1 MSKPTGKRF
10 SDREETQKG
19 SKDSRAVTK
28 EGLTNKNDKLP
39 SGKADF
45 MKDLKRDISKA
56 LQDVDAPDKKGKPVT
71 GAARANRIEG
81 KSRGQSRLGGTAGAV
96 GTALSVGYTAG
107 RVIGNL
113 GGDDVV
119 RKGIDKS
126 GLGEKIDKAATGDR
140 VELSKESKARIAAG
154 DLEKGKDERVNKKD
168 FPTYKK
174 DTKSAEAFRKEFKD
188 AKESGK
194 DSFGF
199 EGREYNTK
207 DKDMNKGG
215 MVKYAKGGM
224 VKANCGASVPP
235 AQKAK
240 K

>member
-19 SKDSRAVTK
+19 SKDSKAVTK
-28 EGLTNKNDKLP
+28 EGLTNKSDKLP

-45 MKDLKRDISKA
+45 MKDTKSDINKILKD
-56 LQDVDAPDKKGKPVT
+56 DKPAT
-71 GAARANRIEG
+71 GAAKASQQAAKERAMKRT
-81 KSRGQSRLGGTAGAV
+81 GGRAGAI
-96 GTALSVGYTAG
+96 GTALSVGYTGGRIAG
-107 RVIGNL
+107 NM
-113 GGDDVV
+113 GGDELV

-126 GLGEKIDKAATGDR
+126 GLGKKIDKAATGDR

-174 DTKSAEAFRKEFKD
+174 DTKSADAFREKFKD

-194 DSFGF
+194 DSFKF

-207 DKDMNKGG
+207 SKEMN
-215 MVKYAKGGM
+215 KGGM

-235 AQKAK
+235 SQKAK

>member
-19 SKDSRAVTK
+19 SKDSKAVTK
-28 EGLTNKNDKLP
+28 EGLTNKSDKLP
-39 SGKADF
+39 ALKSDF
-45 MKDLKRDISKA
+45 VKSTKSDISKA

-71 GAARANRIEG
+71 GAARASRIEA
-81 KSRGQSRLGGTAGAV
+81 KSRGQSRLGGTAGYLTGA
-96 GTALSVGYTAG
+96 ASIGYGAG
-107 RVIGNL
+107 RALGNM
-113 GGDDVV
+113 GGDELV

-126 GLGEKIDKAATGDR
+126 GLGKKIDKAATGDR
-140 VELSKESKARIAAG
+140 IELSKESKARIAAG

-174 DTKSAEAFRKEFKD
+174 DTKSADAFREKFKD

-194 DSFGF
+194 DSFKF

-207 DKDMNKGG
+207 SKEMNKGG
-215 MVKYAKGGM
+215 MAVAKAPM
-224 VKANCGASVPP
+224 KANCGASVPP
-235 AQKAK
+235 SQKAK

>member
-19 SKDSRAVTK
+19 SKDSKAVTK
-28 EGLTNKNDKLP
+28 KGLTNKNDKLP

-45 MKDLKRDISKA
+45 MKSTKSDISKA
-56 LQDVDAPDKKGKPVT
+56 LQDVDAPDKKGNPVS
-71 GAARANRIEG
+71 GAARANRVEA
-81 KSRGQSRLGGTAGAV
+81 KSRGQSRLLGSAGAI
-96 GTALSVGYTAG
+96 GAALSGGYTAG

-113 GGDDVV
+113 GGDELV
-119 RKGIDKS
+119 RKAIDKS

-154 DLEKGKDERVNKKD
+154 ELEKGKDERVNKKD

-174 DTKSAEAFRKEFKD
+174 DTKSAEAFRKEFRA

-194 DSFGF
+194 DSFSF
-199 EGREYNTK
+199 EGRKYNTD
-207 DKDMNKGG
+207 DKKEM
-215 MVKYAKGGM
+215 AKGGM
-224 VKANCGASVPP
+224 VANKGIGASMKPHNVFG
-235 AQKAK
+235 K
-240 K
+240 KK

>member
-28 EGLTNKNDKLP
+28 EGLSNKNDKLP
-39 SGKADF
+39 ALKSDF
-45 MKDLKRDISKA
+45 VKSTKSDISKA

-81 KSRGQSRLGGTAGAV
+81 KSRGQSRLGGTAGYLTGAASI
-96 GTALSVGYTAG
+96 GYGFGRAL
-107 RVIGNL
+107 GNM
-113 GGDDVV
+113 GGDELV

-126 GLGEKIDKAATGDR
+126 GLGKKIDKAATGDR

-174 DTKSAEAFRKEFKD
+174 DTKSADAFREKFKD

-194 DSFGF
+194 DSFKF

-207 DKDMNKGG
+207 SDKEMN
-215 MVKYAKGGM
+215 KGGM
-224 VKANCGASVPP
+224 VKANCGASMPP

>member
-19 SKDSRAVTK
+19 SKDSKAVTK
-28 EGLTNKNDKLP
+28 EGLTNKSDRMP

-45 MKDLKRDISKA
+45 MKDTKSDINKILKD
-56 LQDVDAPDKKGKPVT
+56 DKPAT
-71 GAARANRIEG
+71 GAAKASQQAAKERAM
-81 KSRGQSRLGGTAGAV
+81 SRTGGRAGAV
-96 GTALSVGYTAG
+96 GTALSAGYGLGRIAG
-107 RVIGNL
+107 KAGM
-113 GGDDVV
+113 DDVV

-126 GLGEKIDKAATGDR
+126 GLGKKIDKAATGDR

-174 DTKSAEAFRKEFKD
+174 DTKSADAFREKFKD

-194 DSFGF
+194 DSFKF

-207 DKDMNKGG
+207 SKEMN
-215 MVKYAKGGM
+215 KGGM
-224 VKANCGASVPP
+224 VKANCGASMPP

>member
-19 SKDSRAVTK
+19 SKDSKAVTK
-28 EGLTNKNDKLP
+28 EGLSNKNDRMP

-45 MKDLKRDISKA
+45 MKDTKSDINKILKD
-56 LQDVDAPDKKGKPVT
+56 DKPAT
-71 GAARANRIEG
+71 GAAKASQQAAKERAM
-81 KSRGQSRLGGTAGAV
+81 SRTGGRAGAI
-96 GTALSVGYTAG
+96 GTALSAGYGVGRAVG
-107 RVIGNL
+107 EA
-113 GGDDVV
+113 GGDELV
-119 RKGIDKS
+119 RKGIEKS
-126 GLGEKIDKAATGDR
+126 GLGKSIDKAATGDR
-140 VELSKESKARIAAG
+140 VELSKESKERIAAG

>member
-1 MSKPTGKRF
+1 MAKLVGKRF

-19 SKDSRAVTK
+19 STNSRAVTK
-28 EGLTNKNDKLP
+28 EGTTNKNDTKP
-39 SGKADF
+39 SWTSDF
-45 MKDLKRDISKA
+45 MEDRKRDKTIINKE
-56 LQDVDAPDKKGKPVT
+56 DKPAK
-71 GAARANRIEG
+71 GAAANAQAAAKERAASRV
-81 KSRGQSRLGGTAGAV
+81 RGQNNRALV
-96 GTALSVGYTAG
+96 ALSAGYGAG
-107 RVIGNL
+107 RLIGNM
-113 GGDDVV
+113 GGDELV

-126 GLGEKIDKAATGDR
+126 GLGEKIDKAVAGDR

-174 DTKSAEAFRKEFKD
+174 DTKSADAFREKFKD

-194 DSFGF
+194 DSFKF

-207 DKDMNKGG
+207 SDKDMN
-215 MVKYAKGGM
+215 KGGM

>member
-19 SKDSRAVTK
+19 SKDSKAVTK
-28 EGLTNKNDKLP
+28 EGLTNKSDRMP

-45 MKDLKRDISKA
+45 MKDTKSDINKILKD
-56 LQDVDAPDKKGKPVT
+56 DKPAT
-71 GAARANRIEG
+71 GAAKASQQAAKERAM
-81 KSRGQSRLGGTAGAV
+81 SRTGGRAGAV
-96 GTALSVGYTAG
+96 GTALSAGYGLGRIAG
-107 RVIGNL
+107 KAGM
-113 GGDDVV
+113 DDVV

-126 GLGEKIDKAATGDR
+126 GLGKKIDKAATGDR

-174 DTKSAEAFRKEFKD
+174 DTKSADAFREKFKD

-194 DSFGF
+194 DSFKF

-207 DKDMNKGG
+207 SKEMNKGG
-215 MVKYAKGGM
+215 MAVAKAPM
-224 VKANCGASVPP
+224 KANCGASVPP
-235 AQKAK
+235 SQKAK